1 MSIFYDFFNWLY
13 DKNLKSELPS
23 KDELLKYNSPITPVF
38 LMKVFI
44 NSPKIVMF
52 FDQHINNMNA
62 WYVDKEEFFRFFKKC
77 IIDFKIKKDSQL
89 FYQQT
94 RKHELLEKLKSKVSI
109 LKNDD
114 LMLLC
119 EMVERSKDKDSIYS
133 ALGITKA
140 QKTSEKKK
148 KGEKISLQEF
158 IDSNFS
164 IIRIE
169 QKNKAGQ

>member
-1 MSIFYDFFNWLY
+1 MSVFYDFFNWLY
-13 DKNLKSELPS
+13 DKNLKSELPN

-52 FDQHINNMNA
+52 FDQYINNMNA
-62 WYVDKEEFFRFFKKC
+62 WYVDKEEFYRFFKKC

-94 RKHELLEKLKSKVSI
+94 RKNELFEKLRSKVSI

-119 EMVERSKDKDSIYS
+119 DVVERDKNKDSIYS

-140 QKTSEKKK
+140 HKTSSRKKN
-148 KGEKISLQEF
+148 GDKIPLQEF
-158 IDSNFS
+158 IDTHFS
-164 IIRIE
+164 IIQIE
-169 QKNKAGQ
+169 QKK

>member
-13 DKNLKSELPS
+13 DKNLKSELPN

-52 FDQHINNMNA
+52 FDQYINNVNS

-77 IIDFKIKKDSQL
+77 IIDFKIQKDSQL
-89 FYQQT
+89 YYQQT
-94 RKHELLEKLKSKVSI
+94 RKNELFEKLRSKISI

-119 EMVERSKDKDSIYS
+119 EIVERNKDKDAIYS
-133 ALGITKA
+133 SLGITKA
-140 QKTSEKKK
+140 QKTKTKKEKGDKV
-148 KGEKISLQEF
+148 SFQEF
-158 IDSNFS
+158 IDINFS
-164 IIRIE
+164 IIEIE
-169 QKNKAGQ
+169 QKK